1 MAFSIECSVHTYIYI
16 YILNVVFM
24 AEVYCLCHVIYCN
37 IQVIIIGVIYANLF
51 VVILVVGLRI
61 YSLILL

>member
-1 MAFSIECSVHTYIYI
+1 MCEGALIPKWPFQ
-16 YILNVVFM
+16 LNVVFM
-24 AEVYCLCHVIYCN
+24 AEVYCLCHVIHCN
-37 IQVIIIGVIYANLF
+37 IQVIIIGVIYDNLF